1 MDWLTH
7 GLLQIPEKL
16 NRISGM
22 IDRPAANA
30 AKGLMFASFALIATT
45 SPSSSG
51 GLPIDCESYARAYAD
66 AHTTG
71 DPSDLTIVDG
81 AMRGA
86 VIGGGWKGP
95 GGARRGALAGGALSV
110 LDSIGNYP
118 GGWQGMYDLAYR
130 MCRNDQSG
138 VTHRPKTLGD
148 PTYRPRPSSPQEIV
162 PPLPTQRQLPPIQ
175 SR

>member
-7 GLLQIPEKL
+7 GLFQIP
-16 NRISGM
+16 
-22 IDRPAANA
+22 
-30 AKGLMFASFALIATT
+30 ASSNSDLCTIQRSATNSAT
-45 SPSSSG
+45 WLLLATLSVFITVSSASAG

-86 VIGGGWKGP
+86 VIGGGWRGP
-95 GGARRGALAGGALSV
+95 SGARRGALAGGALSV

-130 MCRNDQSG
+130 MCRNGQSG

-148 PTYRPRPSSPQEIV
+148 PTYRPRPSSPQELV
-162 PPLPTQRQLPPIQ
+162 PPLPPQRQLPPIQ